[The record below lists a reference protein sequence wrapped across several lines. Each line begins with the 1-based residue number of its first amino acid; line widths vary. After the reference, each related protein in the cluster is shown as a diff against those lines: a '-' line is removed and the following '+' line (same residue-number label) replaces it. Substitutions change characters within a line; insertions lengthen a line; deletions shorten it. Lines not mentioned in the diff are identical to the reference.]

1 MFTNT
6 NIKVIVC
13 GELFDGDGNLK
24 QKFVKHNL
32 ITSAGYDFLSDCM
45 CNATRP
51 APLKYIAV
59 GTGTTEPTLED
70 TAMESELIRKLCDY
84 SHTSGDAFLA
94 LGVTLEPGE
103 ATGALTE
110 AGILNASNGGVLFDR
125 LVFPVINKEPLDT
138 YRISF
143 TLLFKELETV

>member
-1 MFTNT
+1 MHTNT
-6 NIKVIVC
+6 NIKVTVV

-59 GTGTTEPTLED
+59 GSGTTEPVMEDTTLE
-70 TAMESELIRKLCDY
+70 TEVLRKLCDY
-84 SHTSGDAFLA
+84 SHVEGNAYLA
-94 LGVTLEPGE
+94 LGSTLEPGE

-110 AGILNASNGGVLFDR
+110 AGILNASTDGVLFDR
-125 LVFPVINKEPLDT
+125 IVFPVINKEPLDT

-143 TLLFKELETV
+143 TITFKELEVV

>member
-1 MFTNT
+1 MFTNA

-84 SHTSGDAFLA
+84 SHVSGDAFFS

-110 AGILNASNGGVLFDR
+110 AGILNDSVAGTLFDR

>member
-1 MFTNT
+1 MYLNADL
-6 NIKVIVC
+6 KVIVV
-13 GELFDGDGNLK
+13 GELFDCDGNLK

-59 GTGTTEPTLED
+59 GTGTDEPTLAD
-70 TAMESELIRKLCDY
+70 TKLQSELLRKLCDY
-84 SHTSGDAFLA
+84 SHISGDTFFA
-94 LGVTLEPGE
+94 LGATLEPGE

-110 AGILNASNGGVLFDR
+110 AGILNASVDGVLFDR
-125 LVFPVINKEPLDT
+125 IVFPVINKEPLDT

-143 TLLFKELETV
+143 TLTFKELEVI

>member
-1 MFTNT
+1 MFTNA

-70 TAMESELIRKLCDY
+70 TTMESELLRKLCDY
-84 SHTSGDAFLA
+84 SHVSGNDYFS

-110 AGILNASNGGVLFDR
+110 AGILNDSVAGILFDR